1 MGAKVVQMSE
11 KQKSFFDFFRVQPTF
26 MEQSYIKVRQMN
38 GKTKF
43 ICGFP
48 EYSLPSWSKAT

>member
-26 MEQSYIKVRQMN
+26 MEQRDIKVVQIEDN
-38 GKTKF
+38 AK
-43 ICGFP
+43 
-48 EYSLPSWSKAT
+48 